1 MAEQKA
7 AVLSQKTPGAQWI
20 WCRGQSWGWFL
31 LLWPCLC
38 DNSHKHTL
46 YISVESRGEILFT
59 YICTTIMELTEP
71 ANQSRRKLPISEQ
84 LHGLK
89 CKCMHSGDHPPDGI
103 RWRTYQPANRHTH
116 TWMPHTSQSKL
127 KQRDAESLRETSARV
142 LFPLKTQALHW
153 PPVTSQS
160 RHEPT
165 FHPATIKAGNGI
177 KI

>member
-38 DNSHKHTL
+38 YNSHKHTL
-46 YISVESRGEILFT
+46 YISVESRGEIFFT

-89 CKCMHSGDHPPDGI
+89 CKCMHSGDHPPNGI

-116 TWMPHTSQSKL
+116 MNTTHISVQTKTKRCWKSQRNISSGIISSENTSSPPTSGDLSEQTWVDLSP
-127 KQRDAESLRETSARV
+127 
-142 LFPLKTQALHW
+142 
-153 PPVTSQS
+153 
-160 RHEPT
+160 RHD
-165 FHPATIKAGNGI
+165 KSW
-177 KI
+177 